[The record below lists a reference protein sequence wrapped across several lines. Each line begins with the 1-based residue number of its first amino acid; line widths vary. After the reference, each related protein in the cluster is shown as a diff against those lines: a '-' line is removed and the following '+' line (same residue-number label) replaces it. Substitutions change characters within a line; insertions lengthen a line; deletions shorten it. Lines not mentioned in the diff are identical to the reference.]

1 MKKTKIICSIGPSST
16 NWETFKSL
24 VLAGMNVAR
33 INFSHA
39 SLEERETVE
48 KLIKRAREELKIPIA
63 TLYDTKGPDLR
74 TGDFE
79 GGKIDL
85 VKGNTIKIY
94 EKPDEEKLG
103 TNKEIYLNY
112 KNVLKDIKLG
122 QTILLDDGF
131 HKLIVTGIEE
141 SGVEC
146 LIQNSGTIK
155 SRRGVCMPGM
165 HLNIPFIS
173 KEDEED
179 IKYAC
184 EKDGDFLA
192 VSFVNTAAELR
203 EVRELC
209 KKYGREDMQ
218 IIAKVET
225 QFGVDNLEEIVQ
237 ESDYIM
243 VARGDLS
250 IETGVENLPLYQA
263 RMIDMCHDYG
273 KGVIVATQMMYSMKT
288 NIRPTNAEVTD
299 VAGAVMAGC
308 DAIMTSDE
316 TTIGSYPVETVK
328 TMTSICENV
337 EEITKYNLEDYKLRG
352 TDIHNT
358 IAKCATK
365 ATTELNIKAIV
376 ASTLTGKTALDISS
390 LRPSSF
396 IVATVTS
403 EKVARLLSLKWGVYS
418 YIVPLASTTDNIV
431 KQGVDAAKTLLDLEP
446 KDLVVV
452 VGGFP
457 KEAHTNFLKIQ
468 EIN

>member
-1 MKKTKIICSIGPSST
+1 
-16 NWETFKSL
+16 
-24 VLAGMNVAR
+24 
-33 INFSHA
+33 
-39 SLEERETVE
+39 
-48 KLIKRAREELKIPIA
+48 
-63 TLYDTKGPDLR
+63 
-74 TGDFE
+74 
-79 GGKIDL
+79 
-85 VKGNTIKIY
+85 
-94 EKPDEEKLG
+94 
-103 TNKEIYLNY
+103 
-112 KNVLKDIKLG
+112 
-122 QTILLDDGF
+122 
-131 HKLIVTGIEE
+131 
-141 SGVEC
+141 
-146 LIQNSGTIK
+146 
-155 SRRGVCMPGM
+155 
-165 HLNIPFIS
+165 
-173 KEDEED
+173 
-179 IKYAC
+179 
-184 EKDGDFLA
+184 
-192 VSFVNTAAELR
+192 
-203 EVRELC
+203 
-209 KKYGREDMQ
+209 
-218 IIAKVET
+218 
-225 QFGVDNLEEIVQ
+225 
-237 ESDYIM
+237 
-243 VARGDLS
+243 
-250 IETGVENLPLYQA
+250 
-263 RMIDMCHDYG
+263 
-273 KGVIVATQMMYSMKT
+273 
-288 NIRPTNAEVTD
+288 
-299 VAGAVMAGC
+299 
-308 DAIMTSDE
+308 MTSDE